1 MGTKTYA
8 DKNSFVESI
17 TDQIGSRVF
26 QKIGSKICLAAND
39 GRKKFVDKLGWLE
52 EFQPELI
59 TYTQMVDLALNVEAQ
74 VKNFGLTSDSKCLF
88 ERMFESQELSPR
100 SQIFKQKVID
110 YLAQESA
117 KVPDGKTL
125 LATSDV
131 VESLFGKY
139 KLFNQTNCLRE
150 LGKRILTIPLCTLSI
165 TGELIKNAMA
175 TISERDVEN
184 WANSVFGQSAISKRR
199 EAFSSPK
206 KDTKVA

>member
-1 MGTKTYA
+1 MVQE
-8 DKNSFVESI
+8 SFKKSVL
-17 TDQIGSRVF
+17 
-26 QKIGSKICLAAND
+26 ICLAAND

-110 YLAQESA
+110 YLAKTSA

-139 KLFNQTNCLRE
+139 KLFNQTNYYHQMLGAALVHPEHSHVLLKLQNQSLNKME
-150 LGKRILTIPLCTLSI
+150 L
-165 TGELIKNAMA
+165 
-175 TISERDVEN
+175 
-184 WANSVFGQSAISKRR
+184 
-199 EAFSSPK
+199 
-206 KDTKVA
+206 